1 MMAPAGVSREVPARI
16 AEEFARAFKD
26 AQFVEN
32 MQQAGVEPAAETG
45 ATAFSAFVTKEI
57 ALWSEA
63 VRVAGVGLQ

>member
-1 MMAPAGVSREVPARI
+1 
-16 AEEFARAFKD
+16 
-26 AQFVEN
+26 VEH

-63 VRVAGVGLQ
+63 VKVAGVGLQ